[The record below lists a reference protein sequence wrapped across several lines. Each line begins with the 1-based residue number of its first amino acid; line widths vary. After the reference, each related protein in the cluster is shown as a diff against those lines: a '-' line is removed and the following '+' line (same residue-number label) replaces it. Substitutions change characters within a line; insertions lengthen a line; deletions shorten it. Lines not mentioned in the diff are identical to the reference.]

1 MPENTQLPPLRIFTV
16 FRSIK
21 LFMRIRMSARLPQ
34 IGFLLLAGLL
44 WAGCGK
50 KPETTPASNPDKTR
64 LTVAVIPKGTTHS
77 FWQSIRAGAEAAG
90 KELDCKIFWTGPER
104 EGDRERQIQ
113 IVEDVI
119 AQKVDAVVLAPLDSR
134 ALVPS
139 VENLANRNIPCV
151 IVDSGVETERYVT
164 FAATDNHQGGTLAAR
179 RMGQILGGKGNLL
192 VLKYAQGS
200 ASTMAREN
208 GFIETIQ
215 KEFPEMKI
223 VDTKYGLDTVET
235 ALQAAEDLLT
245 RNQNGQGFFA
255 CNESTAVG
263 ALQALASQK
272 RNEIKLVGFDSAPAL
287 LQALRGGQIDAL
299 IVQNP
304 YKMGYEGVKS
314 AVAAVK
320 HQPVS
325 KKMDTGVAVVT
336 KENLDEPKYR
346 ELLRIQ

>member
-1 MPENTQLPPLRIFTV
+1 MKFRVLLPKLTNALTLLAISVFVPTGCENKPENAPTQNTGSR
-16 FRSIK
+16 
-21 LFMRIRMSARLPQ
+21 Q
-34 IGFLLLAGLL
+34 
-44 WAGCGK
+44 
-50 KPETTPASNPDKTR
+50 
-64 LTVAVIPKGTTHS
+64 LTIAVIPKGTTHA
-77 FWQSIRAGAEAAG
+77 FWQSIRAGAEAAA
-90 KELDCKIFWTGPER
+90 KELNCKIFWTGPER

-119 AQKVDAVVLAPLDSR
+119 AQKVDAVVLAPLDNK

-139 VENLANRNIPCV
+139 VENLASRNIPCV
-151 IVDSGVETERYVT
+151 IVDSGVETERYAA
-164 FAATDNHQGGTLAAR
+164 FAATDNYQGGALAAR
-179 RMGQILGGKGNLL
+179 RMGEILGSKGNVL

-200 ASTMAREN
+200 ASTIAREN
-208 GFIETIQ
+208 GFIETLQ

-245 RNQNGQGFFA
+245 RNQNVQGFFA

-263 ALQALASQK
+263 ALQALQSQK

-287 LQALRGGQIDAL
+287 LQALRAGQIDAL

-304 YKMGYEGVKS
+304 YKMGYEGVKA
-314 AVAAVK
+314 AVASIK
-320 HQPVS
+320 HQPVT

-336 KENLDEPKYR
+336 KTNLDDPKVK
-346 ELLRIQ
+346 ELLRIP

>member
-1 MPENTQLPPLRIFTV
+1 M
-16 FRSIK
+16 
-21 LFMRIRMSARLPQ
+21 
-34 IGFLLLAGLL
+34 
-44 WAGCGK
+44 
-50 KPETTPASNPDKTR
+50 
-64 LTVAVIPKGTTHS
+64 
-77 FWQSIRAGAEAAG
+77 
-90 KELDCKIFWTGPER
+90 
-104 EGDRERQIQ
+104 
-113 IVEDVI
+113 
-119 AQKVDAVVLAPLDSR
+119 
-134 ALVPS
+134 
-139 VENLANRNIPCV
+139 

-164 FAATDNHQGGTLAAR
+164 FAATDNYLGGVLAAR
-179 RMGQILGGKGNLL
+179 RMGQILSGKGNLL

-200 ASTMAREN
+200 ASTIAREN

-245 RNQNGQGFFA
+245 RNQNVKGFFA

-272 RNEIKLVGFDSAPAL
+272 RSEIKLVGFDSAPAL

-304 YKMGYEGVKS
+304 YKMGYEGVKA

-320 HQPVS
+320 RQPVS

-336 KENLDEPKYR
+336 RENLDEPKFR
-346 ELLRIQ
+346 ELLRVQ

>member
-1 MPENTQLPPLRIFTV
+1 
-16 FRSIK
+16 
-21 LFMRIRMSARLPQ
+21 
-34 IGFLLLAGLL
+34 
-44 WAGCGK
+44 
-50 KPETTPASNPDKTR
+50 
-64 LTVAVIPKGTTHS
+64 
-77 FWQSIRAGAEAAG
+77 
-90 KELDCKIFWTGPER
+90 
-104 EGDRERQIQ
+104 
-113 IVEDVI
+113 
-119 AQKVDAVVLAPLDSR
+119 
-134 ALVPS
+134 
-139 VENLANRNIPCV
+139 V

-164 FAATDNHQGGTLAAR
+164 FAATDNYLGGVLAAR
-179 RMGQILGGKGNLL
+179 RMGQILSGKGNLL

-200 ASTMAREN
+200 ASTIAREN

-245 RNQNGQGFFA
+245 RNQNVKGFFA

-272 RNEIKLVGFDSAPAL
+272 RSEIKLVGFDSAPAL

-304 YKMGYEGVKS
+304 YKMGYEGVKA

-320 HQPVS
+320 RQPVS

-336 KENLDEPKYR
+336 RENLDEPKFR
-346 ELLRIQ
+346 ELLRVQ